1 MKKPKKKKPKA
12 KMTEFQKEKRNF
24 EKRKE
29 KLVFNQKPQLWNY
42 FLKVEPTKGV
52 KYGFLSSVEDV
63 RQG

>member
-1 MKKPKKKKPKA
+1 
-12 KMTEFQKEKRNF
+12 MTEFQKEKRNF